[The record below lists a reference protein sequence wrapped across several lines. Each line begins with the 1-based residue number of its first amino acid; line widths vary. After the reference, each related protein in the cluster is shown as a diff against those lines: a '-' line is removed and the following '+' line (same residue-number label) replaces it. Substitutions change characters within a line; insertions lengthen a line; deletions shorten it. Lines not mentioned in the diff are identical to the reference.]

1 MHRRQGNGS
10 LKLGSADTLYGLVDL
25 GMGCPELGHAFISE
39 LRAIRGRFGLRVER
53 DRGWKA
59 TKPLS
64 AYAREARER
73 IVA

>member
-39 LRAIRGRFGLRVER
+39 LRAILFGLRVER